1 MNFFNE
7 SLNDVYKEL
16 ETGIDGL
23 SKKER
28 KKRLEKYGPNKIESE
43 KKRE

>member
-16 ETGIDGL
+16 ETSIDGL

-28 KKRLEKYGPNKIESE
+28 KKRLES
-43 KKRE
+43 